1 MIDQAENLRKIIN
14 NNNQLTQEAS
24 KIRSARVITITS
36 GKGGV
41 GKSNVAVNLAVQLRK
56 IGKRVVIIDADFGLA
71 NIEVI
76 LGIVPK
82 YTFSDVMN
90 GEKIITDIMTEGPM
104 NIKFISGGSG
114 VQDLIRLNESQLS
127 YFIKNL
133 YLLDKMAD
141 IILIDTGAGLT
152 DAVLCF
158 SRAADEIILVT
169 TPEPTSITDA
179 YALVKTLSAQN
190 KESIPNIKLIVNR
203 VDDDEE
209 GKEIYF
215 KLKQVSKRFLDV
227 DIEELGYIPYD
238 RALVKSVKLQEP
250 VSLSFPKSEVSRA
263 FESISNKIAN
273 IDTENKEGLGFTSFV
288 KRLMNFFNS

>member
-1 MIDQAENLRKIIN
+1 MIDQAENLRKIIH
-14 NNNQLTQEAS
+14 NNNQLNHETP

-56 IGKRVVIIDADFGLA
+56 LGKRVVIIDADFGLA

-90 GEKIITDIMTEGPM
+90 GEKIITEIMTEGPM

-114 VQDLIRLNESQLS
+114 VQDLIRLNEKQLS

-133 YLLDKMAD
+133 YLLDKMTD

-152 DAVLCF
+152 DAVLSF
-158 SRAADEIILVT
+158 SRAADEIVLVT

-179 YALVKTLSAQN
+179 YALVKTLSTQ
-190 KESIPNIKLIVNR
+190 KRESLPNIKLLVNR
-203 VDDDEE
+203 VEDEE
-209 GKEIYF
+209 EGREIYF

-227 DIEELGYIPYD
+227 EIEELGYIPYD
-238 RALVKSVKLQEP
+238 KALVKSVKLQEP
-250 VSLSFPKSEVSRA
+250 VSLSFPKSEASKA
-263 FESISNKIAN
+263 FENISSRIIN
-273 IDTENKEGLGFTSFV
+273 IDAANRGGLGFTSFV
-288 KRLMNFFNS
+288 KRLMNLFNS

>member
-1 MIDQAENLRKIIN
+1 MIDQAENLRKIIHG
-14 NNNQLTQEAS
+14 NNQFKNEVS
-24 KIRSARVITITS
+24 KARSARVITITS

-56 IGKRVVIIDADFGLA
+56 IGKKVVIIDADFGLA

-76 LGIVPK
+76 LGIVPQ
-82 YTFSDVMN
+82 YTISDVMN
-90 GEKIITDIMTEGPM
+90 GKKVITDVMTEGPL

-141 IILIDTGAGLT
+141 FILIDTGAGLT
-152 DAVLCF
+152 DPVLSF

-179 YALVKTLSAQN
+179 YALVKTLSIQN
-190 KESIPNIKLIVNR
+190 SKSIPNIKLLVNR
-203 VDDDEE
+203 VDDEEE
-209 GKEIYF
+209 GKEIYL
-215 KLKQVSKRFLDV
+215 KLKQVSKRFLGIE
-227 DIEELGYIPYD
+227 IEELGYIPYD

-250 VSLSFPKSEVSRA
+250 VSISFPKSEVSRA
-263 FESISNKIAN
+263 FEDVSNKIAN
-273 IDTENKEGLGFTSFV
+273 IDSVDKTGSGFTSFV
-288 KRLMNFFNS
+288 KRLMNIFNS

>member
-104 NIKFISGGSG
+104 DIKFISGGSG

-203 VDDDEE
+203 VDDEEE

-273 IDTENKEGLGFTSFV
+273 IDNANKEGLGFTSFV

>member
-1 MIDQAENLRKIIN
+1 MMDQAENLRKIIN
-14 NNNQLTQEAS
+14 NQTEYDNP

-41 GKSNVAVNLAVQLRK
+41 GKTNVVVNLAVQLQK
-56 IGKRVVIIDADFGLA
+56 VGKRVVIIDADFGLA

-82 YTFSDVMN
+82 FNFSDVMN
-90 GEKIITDIMTEGPM
+90 GDKIITDIITEGPM
-104 NIKFISGGSG
+104 NVRFISGGSG
-114 VQDLIRLNESQLS
+114 VQDLIRLNESQLTN
-127 YFIKNL
+127 FIKNL

-152 DAVLCF
+152 DAVLSF

-179 YALVKTLSAQN
+179 YALVKTLSMQN
-190 KESIPNIKLIVNR
+190 NNSIPNIKLLVNR
-203 VDDDEE
+203 VDDDDE
-209 GKEIYF
+209 GREIYF
-215 KLKQVSKRFLDV
+215 KLKQVSKRFLDI

-238 RALVKSVKLQEP
+238 KALVKAVKLQEP
-250 VSLSFPKSEVSRA
+250 VSISFPKSEVSRA
-263 FESISNKIAN
+263 FEYISNKVIN
-273 IDTENKEGLGFTSFV
+273 IDSVNKTGSGFTSFV
-288 KRLMNFFNS
+288 KRLMNIFSS

>member
-14 NNNQLTQEAS
+14 HNNQLTQEAP

-90 GEKIITDIMTEGPM
+90 GDKIITDIMTEGPM

-203 VDDDEE
+203 VDDEEE

-273 IDTENKEGLGFTSFV
+273 IDNANKEGLGFTSFV

>member
-203 VDDDEE
+203 VDDEEE

-273 IDTENKEGLGFTSFV
+273 IDNANKEGLGFTSFV